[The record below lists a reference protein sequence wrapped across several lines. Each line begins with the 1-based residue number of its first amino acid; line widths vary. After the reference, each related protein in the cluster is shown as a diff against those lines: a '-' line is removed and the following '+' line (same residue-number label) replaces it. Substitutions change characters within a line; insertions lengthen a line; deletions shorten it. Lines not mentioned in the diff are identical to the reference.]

1 MSLVGRVLGLAVLG
15 TVACDGEAINDCF
28 RPGRWRSNVE
38 ASNPL
43 APGTSRFHAKYTAS
57 AEIQLQ
63 DTARVIVTDMEA
75 KTSAEIVDLQ
85 MTSTVT
91 LEFSVMGLRDGTS
104 YVFDVVGVVPTVR
117 ARCGFEDYRPVLTVA
132 TSTSP

>member
-1 MSLVGRVLGLAVLG
+1 
-15 TVACDGEAINDCF
+15 
-28 RPGRWRSNVE
+28 
-38 ASNPL
+38 
-43 APGTSRFHAKYTAS
+43 
-57 AEIQLQ
+57 
-63 DTARVIVTDMEA
+63 MEA

-117 ARCGFEDYRPVLTVA
+117 VRCGFEDYRPVLTVA